1 MNKIIDNLKI
11 INCTGIPT
19 VDYIQNKTITGVRY
33 ISKCRAGF
41 MTISDARDF
50 DLPRLNKRKEG
61 LIDGFKKGAL
71 QTVQVQL
78 EGSDYWLTVF
88 ARVGKKVKLIDNAIL
103 EDLTVGTINS
113 LYYNTNLYNSGQY
126 AAVNSKTWASKAFTY
141 NEEPQAATAA

>member
-1 MNKIIDNLKI
+1 MNKIINY
-11 INCTGIPT
+11 TGIPT
-19 VDYIQNKTITGVRY
+19 TDFIKERTITGVRY

-41 MTISDARDF
+41 MTISEARDF
-50 DLPRLNKRKEG
+50 DLPRFNQNKES

-71 QTVQVQL
+71 QTVEVEL
-78 EGSDYWLTVF
+78 DNSGHYLTVF

-126 AAVNSKTWASKAFTY
+126 AAVNSKTWASKAFVY